1 MIHTTAPSERSL
13 VLGATRQLAV
23 DLFAAGK
30 CWEGCKAMLAL
41 GMLLDR
47 KELRREDVCAIRDLA
62 KELAA

>member
-1 MIHTTAPSERSL
+1 MNERAL
-13 VLGATRQLAV
+13 VLAATRQLAV

-30 CWEGCKAMLAL
+30 CWAGCKAMMAL

-47 KELRREDVCAIRDLA
+47 KELRREDVLAIRDLA